1 MTDFK
6 ETCIWMSY
14 RYAIGRKSITSVMHA
29 KSIAEHI
36 DWIPEDR
43 REFAAMDIIREVNDR
58 IHWYKN
64 VHVDGYGEK
73 IMDVFSVL
81 LQWFLD
87 NPQDNP
93 VDYFMEH
100 KWDVDVNK
108 GTVFVSD
115 RDDIPE
121 KSEYG
126 TYYEPDIFN
135 EFSDYKDWVNL
146 AKYLRGA
153 THNITIEFEDKI
165 TTEPVI
171 EWYDVVTCGGK
182 YEIRKKYTKASE
194 FPGWYISPEYIKI
207 IDKIG

>member
-1 MTDFK
+1 MSDFK

-14 RYAIGRKSITSVMHA
+14 RYAIGRKTIASVMHA
-29 KSIAEHI
+29 KDIADHI

-43 REFAAMDIIREVNDR
+43 RDFAAMDIIREVNDK

-64 VHVDGYGEK
+64 VMVKGYGEN

-93 VDYFMEH
+93 IDYFMEH
-100 KWDVDVNK
+100 EWDVDVDK

-115 RDDIPE
+115 RDDIPK
-121 KSEYG
+121 KSEHG
-126 TYYEPDIFN
+126 TYYDSNIFYD
-135 EFSDYKDWVNL
+135 FTDYRDWVNL
-146 AKYLRGA
+146 ARYLKGA
-153 THNITIEFEDKI
+153 THIATIEFEDKI

-171 EWYDVVTCGGK
+171 EWYDIVAYGGK
-182 YEIRKKYTKASE
+182 YEIQKKYTRANE
-194 FPGWYISPEYIKI
+194 FPSWYFAPEYIKEL
-207 IDKIG
+207 KKL